1 MSNDHYRTLGTA
13 GEGYLREKA
22 SRFHAWAFPI
32 ADEAAFKQR
41 LEAIAHEHP
50 SSRHVCHAWVLGPDG
65 LQYRA
70 NDAGEPSGTAGRPIL
85 RRIQAMDLA
94 FTAVV
99 VVRYFGG
106 TLLGK
111 AGLVHAYGEA
121 AQAALDQATIVDR
134 LLTRDLRATCTYA
147 QVDEMRQEVMRLGGS
162 VRDAAFGDPCKL
174 LLAVPLGSIDAL
186 AARWRLRGIT
196 VDQVK

>member
-1 MSNDHYRTLGTA
+1 MSTDRYRTLGSP
-13 GEGYLREKA
+13 GEGQVREKA
-22 SRFHAWAFPI
+22 SRFLAWAFPI
-32 ADEAAFKQR
+32 ADEAAFR
-41 LEAIAHEHP
+41 ARVDAIAKEH
-50 SSRHVCHAWVLGPDG
+50 SASRHVCFAWVLGPDG
-65 LQYRA
+65 TQYRA
-70 NDAGEPSGTAGRPIL
+70 NDAGEPAGTAGRPIL
-85 RRIQAMDLA
+85 RRIQALDLA

-111 AGLVHAYGEA
+111 AGLVHAYGAA
-121 AQAALDQATIVDR
+121 AQAALDQATIVER
-134 LLTRDLRATCTYA
+134 VLTRDVRATCTYA

-186 AARWRLRGIT
+186 ATRWRMRGIT
-196 VDQVK
+196 VDQAK